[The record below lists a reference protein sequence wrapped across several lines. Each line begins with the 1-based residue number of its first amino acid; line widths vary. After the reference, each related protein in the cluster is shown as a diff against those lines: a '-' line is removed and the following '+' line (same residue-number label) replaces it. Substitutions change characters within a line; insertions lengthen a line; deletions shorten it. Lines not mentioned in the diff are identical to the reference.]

1 MKALRI
7 PLLMSAMALLLTSCG
22 YNDIVE
28 KDEAIGLRLFPSLI
42 QQQVIHTHN
51 LTCTYLPFVVFH
63 NTVETHAAKT
73 CTHSILFFI
82 EGLGITSTIVEIYVC
97 VYYNVILA
105 WCLYYLWAS
114 FTSVL
119 PWATCGNEWNTEH
132 CADFTSSTTLSNSN
146 IFNHILNHLVLFSE
160 IYLHQS

>member
-1 MKALRI
+1 MGREASGSFWFLSKAHNPDHTGEL
-7 PLLMSAMALLLTSCG
+7 SKHDAKG
-22 YNDIVE
+22 YSH
-28 KDEAIGLRLFPSLI
+28 KL
-42 QQQVIHTHN
+42 
-51 LTCTYLPFVVFH
+51 CTYHLQCFTTLLKHMLQRLVLTLVY
-63 NTVETHAAKT
+63 VA
-73 CTHSILFFI
+73 
-82 EGLGITSTIVEIYVC
+82 GLGITSTIVEIYIC

-105 WCLYYLWAS
+105 WCLYYIWAS

-160 IYLHQS
+160 IYLHQSWYWKEHKMIY